1 MESDFKES
9 AHPKQGELLLRNKWV
24 PAAIFPSYNATVL
37 DSETARSINM
47 VGYQE
52 YDVKKT
58 KIRFQVAYTFFM
70 ILKRVMVV
78 SKYF

>member
-1 MESDFKES
+1 MAFNFKES
-9 AHPKQGELLLRNKWV
+9 AHPKKGELLLRNKWV

-58 KIRFQVAYTFFM
+58 KIRFQVAYIFFF
-70 ILKRVMVV
+70 L
-78 SKYF
+78 